1 MVTDDVTGVPDM
13 LSRADTRPHSP
24 VKGLLSLASVT
35 ILLEYA
41 LVRTS
46 PKMTLK
52 QTEYELP

>member
-1 MVTDDVTGVPDM
+1 M